1 MANTVT
7 ALYQKRGVNHKTTVV
22 QIVVSGNYVQGG
34 EAVNLSASALLNPN
48 AKAITGPNLNFP
60 LPPKVAAQ
68 SLGGYTATVTPTG
81 NACNTKIQF
90 WNGNT
95 ELAAGAY
102 PNPAITGGTLTL
114 ELDHDLGS

>member
-1 MANTVT
+1 MANTAT

-22 QIVVSGNYVQGG
+22 QIAVSGNYAQGG

-48 AKAITGPNLNFP
+48 AKAITGPNLSFP

-81 NACNTKIQF
+81 SECNAKIQF
-90 WNGNT
+90 WNGDT

-102 PNPAITGGTLTL
+102 PDVIANGTLTL